1 MRLCLNCEKIK
12 DIRIRKEK
20 NYYYD
25 LCEKCRRKE
34 IIYIFS
40 KMKRRISSL

>member
-1 MRLCLNCEKIK
+1 MRLCLPCEKIK
-12 DIRIRKEK
+12 EIRIRQGKI
-20 NYYYD
+20 YYYD

-40 KMKRRISSL
+40 KMKRRISSI